1 MWWTSQKDSVLGP
14 TSAKKT
20 MEEQVLFEFGS
31 KDAEQCDD
39 KGPWVRDCRGIVDEE
54 ANVLIMLCG
63 GEMGRIWQICL
74 ETKQWNF
81 LVAHGNNDSI
91 IQQGSELLRCPM
103 DMCMDRKR
111 VIHVLCSSFWQS
123 SIQCVDRTQRR
134 TWTLCENLPELNHMV
149 YSYRDDCLYL
159 SSMLDLGKLFQY
171 GLDGNWLREIRLHSS
186 PSVPLED
193 LISGLCEMP
202 SGALLVQHGG
212 YKLAEVDMHTFD
224 WDCPVV
230 RPVVRPCGYDELYRS
245 IFVACPEGSIW
256 VNEYGT
262 DGAHNLVR
270 VFREGRVVVKRNV
283 YPIAMGSDG
292 KLFVYETDKGDS
304 PRSITVLHMASLSCR
319 QVMST
324 LARQLVNVAG
334 TLLPD
339 PLWMI
344 VAGYAI
350 WPFGFSS

>member
-1 MWWTSQKDSVLGP
+1 
-14 TSAKKT
+14 

-31 KDAEQCDD
+31 KDAKRYDD
-39 KGPWVRDCRGIVDEE
+39 KGPSFRYCRGIVDEE

-74 ETKQWNF
+74 ETRQWNF
-81 LVAHGNNDSI
+81 LVAHGNDDSI
-91 IQQGSELLRCPM
+91 VQQGSELLGCPI

-111 VIHVLCSSFWQS
+111 VIHVLCSSSSLQS

-134 TWTLCENLPELNHMV
+134 TWTLCANLPDSTHMM

-159 SSMLDLGKLFQY
+159 SSWLGETKLFQY
-171 GLDGNWLREIRLHSS
+171 GLDGNFCREIRLYSS
-186 PSVPLED
+186 PSVPLRGD
-193 LISGLCEMP
+193 VISGLCEMP
-202 SGALLVQHGG
+202 SGVLLVQHIGSQF
-212 YKLAEVDMHTFD
+212 AEVDMHAFD

-230 RPVVRPCGYDELYRS
+230 RPWMDETLYQS

-256 VNEYGT
+256 VNESRMH
-262 DGAHNLVR
+262 GAENMVR
-270 VFREGRVVVKRNV
+270 KFRERRILVGQKVCAF
-283 YPIAMGSDG
+283 PIAMGSDG
-292 KLFVYETDKGDS
+292 KLFLYKTNKDRS
-304 PRSITVLHMASLSCR
+304 PHSITVLQTASLSCR
-319 QVMST
+319 QVVST

-350 WPFGFSS
+350 WPFGFPS